1 MPTPAAGESQNEF
14 VARCMGDSESRQDFP
29 NAQQRIAFC
38 YSVWESEQEKKTP
51 SREEGSNAK
60 S

>member
-1 MPTPAAGESQNEF
+1 MPKPIANELENEF
-14 VARCMGDSESRQDFP
+14 VARCMGDSEARQDFP

-38 YSVWESEQEKKTP
+38 YSVWESEADTP
-51 SREEGSNAK
+51 SREEGQNGK

>member
-1 MPTPAAGESQNEF
+1 MPTPAAGESKNEF
-14 VARCMGDSESRQDFP
+14 VARCMGDSEARQDFP

-38 YSVWESEQEKKTP
+38 YSVWESEKKTP
-51 SREEGSNAK
+51 SREEGSNAE

>member
-1 MPTPAAGESQNEF
+1 MPYPLPNEPENEF
-14 VARCMGDSESRQDFP
+14 VARCMGDSESVRDFP

-38 YSVWESEQEKKTP
+38 YSVWESENEEP
-51 SREEGSNAK
+51 SREEGTNGK

>member
-1 MPTPAAGESQNEF
+1 MPKPIANESENQF

-38 YSVWESEQEKKTP
+38 YSVWESEKKTP
-51 SREEGSNAK
+51 SREEGQNGK